1 MSIDKDLGALLNE
14 RSAGSG
20 RRLRWAAAATLIAVG
35 VLLVYFAFF
44 DGDSGSTLPPQ
55 TAVVTRGQLV
65 STLDTSG
72 TVAAASSGDVPFT
85 SAGEVASIAVSTGQ
99 TVEAGQLLATLSNS
113 DALRDLETAQI
124 QLAVAQLRLE
134 DLQTPSAEAVANSE
148 GSLASAQVQFDSAEG
163 SLATAVAGPAASTIA
178 AAEQQTANARAQF
191 ASAQAALES
200 LLNPSTADLESAA
213 QAVANAEVQLSAAER
228 SLETLLTPPDPEDF
242 ARADQAVFSAQAQF
256 SQAEDALRRLVDGP
270 TAQELTASDASV
282 AQAES
287 SFASAEAGLRAAE
300 ANVDTAWANLL
311 GAQDAYCDVSSLVTV
326 CAGSDVPLSSGDIAA
341 LTDSIARPNNQSSTV
356 VSRTT
361 TLIQSNASYLSA
373 LDGAA
378 GALDS
383 LGVAQASLASTL
395 AARESLLQPTA
406 ADLSQAEA
414 TFAASEASLN
424 AARAERA
431 GLDEPVSA
439 AQLREAELGVTAGA
453 AALAAAVDRQ
463 ATLADPSAL
472 AIEQAGQNLTAAQLN
487 LDAVE
492 LSELWTRSGPNADS
506 IAEADLSLAS
516 ARASL
521 TAAEARLDQS
531 LNGDDLATTLQQYEV
546 RLAELSLAAVI
557 ERVDGLV
564 LVAPRAGIV
573 GAINVATG
581 DTVAAGQVGFV
592 VADPDAVEIALT
604 VSETDFQSIEAGQL
618 GLAQF
623 DALDD
628 AQFVIRV
635 VSISSVPDV
644 AQGVVTY
651 PAVAELVP
659 TAELA
664 VLGPQIA
671 ALVQNAGDGALFA
684 GLPPAGGA
692 GGFGAPGGDGGGG
705 RGAGGFG
712 GLELPDGVTIQDVA
726 AAIEAGGP
734 LPDGVELPEGV
745 EQTIRD
751 RIAAGG
757 AGRAPGGGGADG
769 VQAPLADRPSPVVGM
784 TASVTLLLNVTG
796 DVLLIPSTAVRTE
809 DGAQFVL
816 VPSESGEDERV
827 SVTPGASQDGQTIIL
842 SGLSEGDVVLTGGF
856 TATTAAPATTTQT
869 PTQPGGGFGGGF
881 GPRGG
886 GGGGNG

>member
-1 MSIDKDLGALLNE
+1 MTIDKDLGALLNE

-44 DGDSGSTLPPQ
+44 DSDSGSTLPPQ

-72 TVAAASSGDVPFT
+72 TVAAASSGDVPFA

-99 TVEAGQLLATLSNS
+99 TVEEGQLLATLSNS

-124 QLAVAQLRLE
+124 QLAVAQLRLK
-134 DLQTPSAEAVANSE
+134 DLQTPSAEDVANSE
-148 GSLASAQVQFDSAEG
+148 GSLASAQVQVDSAEG

-191 ASAQAALES
+191 ASAQATLES

-213 QAVANAEVQLSAAER
+213 QAVANAEAQLSAAER

-256 SQAEDALRRLVDGP
+256 SQAEEALRRLVDGP
-270 TAQELTASDASV
+270 TAQELAASDASV

-300 ANVDTAWANLL
+300 ANVDTAWASLL
-311 GAQDAYCDVSSLVTV
+311 GAQDAYCDVSSLVAV

-341 LTDSIARPNNQSSTV
+341 LTNSIARPNNQSSTV

-383 LGVAQASLASTL
+383 LGVAGASLVSTL

-414 TFAASEASLN
+414 SFAASEASLN
-424 AARAERA
+424 AALAERA
-431 GLDEPVSA
+431 SLDEPVSA
-439 AQLREAELGVTAGA
+439 AQLREAALGVTAGE

-472 AIEQAGQNLTAAQLN
+472 AIEQARQNLTAAQRN

-546 RLAELSLAAVI
+546 RLAELSLAAVT
-557 ERVDGLV
+557 ERVDGLII
-564 LVAPRAGIV
+564 VAPRAGIV

-592 VADPDAVEIALT
+592 VADPDAIEIALT

-628 AQFVIRV
+628 AEFLIRV
-635 VSISSVPDV
+635 VNISSVPDV

-659 TAELA
+659 AAELA

-671 ALVQNAGDGALFA
+671 ALVQNAGDGGLFA
-684 GLPPAGGA
+684 GLPPDGGA
-692 GGFGAPGGDGGGG
+692 GGFGVPGGG
-705 RGAGGFG
+705 RGAGGLG
-712 GLELPDGVTIQDVA
+712 GFELPDGVTIQDVA
-726 AAIEAGGP
+726 AAIEAGEP
-734 LPDGVELPEGV
+734 LPGGVELPEGA

-757 AGRAPGGGGADG
+757 GGRAPGGGGADG
-769 VQAPLADRPSPVVGM
+769 VEAALADRPAPVVGM
-784 TASVTLLLNVTG
+784 TASVTLLLNVTA

-842 SGLSEGDVVLTGGF
+842 SGLSEGDVVLTGGL
-856 TATTAAPATTTQT
+856 TATAAAPATATQT

-886 GGGGNG
+886 GGAGGGGIQ